1 MLVPYKFQHSAMGG
15 ETSPRDDS
23 SDTQLHH
30 AFKKLKVDP
39 EWNPSVIKG
48 NVENLRDLWIRDAGV
63 STGSPVPI
71 KTAGKRHMK
80 KATCGKSRME
90 PYPQDFLCSMAEKLT
105 FHSEVC
111 QKRSCMCSEL
121 KLKSRKGL
129 NYASTSVQH
138 RPLIREAK
146 LKFHHSEKDTK
157 QLLRAA
163 RLKIFKHGKL
173 LDSKSSFKHTF
184 GDHSILTSPVL
195 SSAPSF
201 PLFGAK
207 SKIVAGT
214 DFRTLASGKSA
225 DSSSSK
231 PTKDIKLES
240 RRSQTSAKRSRE
252 ESSSSEASNVC
263 TRNSFSDCGKEMRC
277 SRQAKL
283 DDMSVDELAGYFE
296 DFVHI
301 PKKMSSM
308 AEMMYT

>member
-1 MLVPYKFQHSAMGG
+1 MGG
-15 ETSPRDDS
+15 ETSPGDDS
-23 SDTQLHH
+23 SDTQLHC

-48 NVENLRDLWIRDAGV
+48 NVENLRDLWIRDTGV
-63 STGSPVPI
+63 STGSPVPVQ
-71 KTAGKRHMK
+71 TGGKRRRK
-80 KATCGKSRME
+80 KLTCSLSRME

-111 QKRSCMCSEL
+111 QKQSCMCSEL
-121 KLKSRKGL
+121 RLKSRKCF
-129 NYASTSVQH
+129 NYASSSVHH

-157 QLLRAA
+157 QVLRAA
-163 RLKIFKHGKL
+163 RLKIFKHGKQ

-184 GDHSILTSPVL
+184 GNHSVLTSPVL
-195 SSAPSF
+195 SSAPNF

-207 SKIVAGT
+207 SKLEGQDFQSVA
-214 DFRTLASGKSA
+214 SKKSV
-225 DSSSSK
+225 SPSTSKSSK
-231 PTKDIKLES
+231 TKSSKLES
-240 RRSQTSAKRSRE
+240 HRSQSGGKRSRE
-252 ESSSSEASNVC
+252 EAACSENS
-263 TRNSFSDCGKEMRC
+263 RNSFSDCGKEMRC
-277 SRQAKL
+277 SQQAKL